1 LGFKCQ
7 GKNQFLSFLEL
18 NQFLIEIN
26 ERIYD
31 NLKWDGEMDIDLN
44 TEFKKF
50 LEIHKKD
57 SFLKLSLFL
66 NEFRKV
72 YERNKIA
79 YYQQEGFSIEEA
91 QRKSR
96 NSWVAYVGNR
106 LENLIILFLENCCK
120 KYRLKIIKGNILKRA
135 KLNKELSTVRRL
147 IEVHFNEY
155 SLLPDADIII
165 YKNDERETKI
175 IAVISVKNSF
185 RERYT
190 ETPYW
195 KLKLMQDE
203 VTRPIKVFMV
213 TPDNDDEISFV
224 NRGQPRQPRIVME
237 YELDSIYL
245 AREKFDPSEK
255 VKGLDQLIE
264 DLEQLI

>member
-1 LGFKCQ
+1 MII
-7 GKNQFLSFLEL
+7 L
-18 NQFLIEIN
+18 NKDS
-26 ERIYD
+26 R
-31 NLKWDGEMDIDLN
+31 MDIDIN
-44 TEFKKF
+44 SEFRKF
-50 LEIHKKD
+50 LDIHKGD
-57 SFLKLSLFL
+57 AFLKLSLFL
-66 NEFRKV
+66 NEFRKI

-79 YYQQEGFSIEEA
+79 YYQSQGFDITEA

-106 LENLIILFLENCCK
+106 LENLIILFLENFCQK
-120 KYRLKIIKGNILKRA
+120 HRLKIIKGNILKRA
-135 KLNKELSTVRRL
+135 NLDRELSIIRRK

-155 SLLPDADIII
+155 SLLPDADIVI
-165 YKNDERETKI
+165 YKNYEGEIDI
-175 IAVISVKNSF
+175 VAIISVKNSF

-213 TPDNDDEISFV
+213 TPDNDNEISFIGE
-224 NRGQPRQPRIVME
+224 RGPRQPRIVME

-245 AREKFDPSEK
+245 ARENFDASDK
-255 VKGLDQLIE
+255 VKGLNRLLM
-264 DLEQLI
+264 DLEELI